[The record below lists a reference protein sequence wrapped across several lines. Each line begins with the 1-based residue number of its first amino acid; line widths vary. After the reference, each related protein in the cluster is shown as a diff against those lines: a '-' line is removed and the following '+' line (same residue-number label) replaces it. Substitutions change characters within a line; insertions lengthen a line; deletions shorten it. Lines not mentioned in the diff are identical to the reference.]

1 MSNILERLER
11 AIDAMAGLGRY
22 PHSDRR
28 STWLERLR
36 LNQPELEAFDA
47 LRPAPELGFLRP
59 VPVPPAAGGV
69 APDRHAEGDASDMLA
84 LASAARAMP
93 GEAGRAASEALALA
107 RERHEGRA
115 FIALADDGLIR
126 ASVAAAVRRLG
137 DGAPMPLMGVPFAAK
152 DLMAVA
158 GLPRTDGTGGEPLG
172 TATVD
177 ALAVARLRE
186 AGAIPIGMANLHE
199 LAYGITSENPHH
211 GHVAN
216 PRAPG
221 CIAGGSSGGSAAAV
235 AAGIARFAVGT
246 DTGGS
251 IRIPASCCGV
261 VGFKPSFDA
270 VPRDG
275 VSTLGMSLD
284 HVGPIA
290 ASVAD
295 TALAFSVMAGQPAH
309 VPRRLPLRGLRIG
322 VPREAA
328 LAPLDEEV
336 ARAVAAALDRMRD
349 DGAQTVEIDLPG
361 FDSSA
366 ALQFVTLCSEA
377 TELHWDRLVER
388 PDTLGADVRMR
399 LEMGM
404 FLPATWYVR
413 AQRGRAAL
421 AAMLDAVLDE
431 VDVIAMPTMRTG
443 APPSGVARVR
453 VAGQEIPVHT
463 AATAFTMPFNL
474 TGMPALTLPCGQGRE
489 GRPIGIQLVGRRG
502 DDWRVLETGA
512 RLEDLLADVAGENAS

>member
-1 MSNILERLER
+1 MSDILHRLEQ
-11 AIDAMAGLGRY
+11 AIDSLAALGRY
-22 PHSDRR
+22 PHADRR

-36 LNQPELEAFDA
+36 LNQPELEAFDR
-47 LRPAPELGFLRP
+47 LRPSPELGFLQP
-59 VPVPPAAGGV
+59 PPVPPAPGGV
-69 APDRHAEGDASDMLA
+69 PPGDEADRDASGVAAIARTARSAPDQ
-84 LASAARAMP
+84 
-93 GEAGRAASEALALA
+93 AGRAAAEALALA
-107 RERHEGRA
+107 HGRREGKA
-115 FIALADDGLIR
+115 FIAIADEDMVR
-126 ASVAAAVRRLG
+126 ASVAEAVRLLG
-137 DGAPMPLMGVPFAAK
+137 EGASMPLMGVPFAAK

-158 GLPRTDGTGGEPLG
+158 GLPRTDGTGGEPRG
-172 TATVD
+172 IATVD
-177 ALAVARLRE
+177 AVAVARLRA

-216 PRAPG
+216 PRVPG

-235 AAGIARFAVGT
+235 AAGIVRIAVGT

-251 IRIPASCCGV
+251 IRIPAACCGV

-290 ASVAD
+290 ATVAD
-295 TALAFSVMAGQPAH
+295 AALAWSVMAGQPAH
-309 VPRRLPLRGLRIG
+309 VPRRRPLRGLRVG
-322 VPREAA
+322 VPSEAT
-328 LAPLDEEV
+328 LAPLAEDV
-336 ARAVAAALDRMRD
+336 ARAVAAALERMRE
-349 DGAQTVEIDLPG
+349 DGAIVREIELPG
-361 FDSSA
+361 FESAA

-377 TELHWDRLVER
+377 TELHWERLVER
-388 PDTLGADVRMR
+388 PHTLGPDVRMR
-399 LEMGM
+399 LEMGI

-421 AAMLDAVLDE
+421 ASMFDAVLDE
-431 VDVIAMPTMRTG
+431 VDVIAMPTMRTT
-443 APPSGVARVR
+443 APPSGAGRVR

-474 TGMPALTLPCGQGRE
+474 TGMPALSLPCGHGRD
-489 GRPIGIQLVGRRG
+489 GGPIGIQLVGRRG
-502 DDWRVLETGA
+502 DDWRVLEAAA
-512 RLEDLLADVAGENAS
+512 RLEDLLAAAGEA